1 MISVLVLD
9 GFSDSSLCVNSQVL
23 SEIGDI
29 FIPLL
34 TGILRYNGVTCVTVK
49 PSGLEH
55 EYGINGKN
63 SDNLIY
69 VPIFSCAAEEN
80 TGVSFIYTDSTA
92 PASVSFRI
100 ASKLRKLREEISE
113 SVTFV
118 NSLHENDSLKKF
130 SPVIVDNIR
139 FSGASGACEIL
150 KNLYK
155 TVLSVAKAVCEYYGV
170 IFRDPS
176 KTEY

>member
-9 GFSDSSLCVNSQVL
+9 GFSDSSLCINSKSL

-34 TGILRYNGVTCVTVK
+34 TGILRYNGIICITVR

-63 SDNLIY
+63 NDNLIY
-69 VPIFSCAAEEN
+69 VPAFSCSEDKN
-80 TGVSFIYTDSTA
+80 TQVSFIYTDSTA
-92 PASVSFRI
+92 PGSASFRI
-100 ASKLRKLREEISE
+100 ASKLRKLREESFGK
-113 SVTFV
+113 VTFV
-118 NSLHENDSLKKF
+118 NALHDSDSLKKF

-139 FSGASGACEIL
+139 FSGASGVCDIL
-150 KNLYK
+150 ENIYK
-155 TVLSVAKAVCEYYGV
+155 TALSVALSVCEYYGV
-170 IFRDPS
+170 MFRDPA
-176 KTEY
+176 KV